1 MNKQDQIDKF
11 TKILFKIGK
20 DDLTNFKKN
29 IKTLIIEESDFQ
41 NRPIDNAGSYN
52 EKENKIYLR
61 DLFSHDIIYHELFHL
76 ASTRIVDNITY
87 SGISISSLDY
97 KHNIGLN
104 EGYTQLL
111 TDRYFPSE
119 VSYTLSYPYEV
130 VMAHQIETIIG
141 EEEMLSLYLTADFKS
156 FVLRLEKYLNLGE
169 IKKLINNID
178 FIHDN
183 LYKNKNVVLLKEKLQ
198 EVSQILLKAYQTK
211 LELSE
216 TSNKEDKLKNFVIN
230 MDLSM
235 EINNE
240 EYDFYIPNKEPTPK
254 GGQK

>member
-1 MNKQDQIDKF
+1 M
-11 TKILFKIGK
+11 
-20 DDLTNFKKN
+20 
-29 IKTLIIEESDFQ
+29 
-41 NRPIDNAGSYN
+41 
-52 EKENKIYLR
+52 
-61 DLFSHDIIYHELFHL
+61 
-76 ASTRIVDNITY
+76 
-87 SGISISSLDY
+87 DY

-111 TDRYFPSE
+111 TERYFPSE

-141 EEEMLSLYLTADFKS
+141 KEEILSLYLTADFKS

-240 EYDFYIPNKEPTPK
+240 EYDFYIPNKEQTPK